1 MNTTGFL
8 RGYMA
13 KNMSAQKFINVV
25 IDGIAKEFE
34 DEVAIDII
42 SKEEYEIVFKKYRFI
57 ISNKVID
64 ELKSK
69 SPYAVDK
76 FLLMEF
82 KKQGFDFD
90 EERSQYKILF

>member
-13 KNMSAQKFINVV
+13 KNMSAQKIINVI
-25 IDGIAKEFE
+25 IDGISKEFE
-34 DEVAIDII
+34 DEVKIAIALQG
-42 SKEEYEIVFKKYRFI
+42 YEIVFKKYRVV
-57 ISNKVID
+57 ISNKVIN

-82 KKQGFDFD
+82 RKQGFD
-90 EERSQYKILF
+90 